1 MEFTFG
7 TILVYVRVS
16 VHMREDMNHVLGFY
30 NELNVSL
37 KSWSLAVSWFDRLV
51 YLGLFRL

>member
-7 TILVYVRVS
+7 TILVYVRVN

-37 KSWSLAVSWFDRLV
+37 KSWSLAVS
-51 YLGLFRL
+51 